1 MTKTEAYRR
10 IDMNLNNHNNDVD
23 ASGVK
28 VLIQEIYEEQETRIC
43 ENCSLNNLQG
53 SCPLYSMY
61 HGHNQFKGLGVS
73 CDAFKRR
80 DK

>member
-1 MTKTEAYRR
+1 MNKTEANRR
-10 IDMNLNNHNNDVD
+10 IGMTLDGID
-23 ASGVK
+23 ATVARI
-28 VLIQEIYEEQETRIC
+28 LIQEIYDEQETRIC

-73 CDAFKRR
+73 CDAFKRIN
-80 DK
+80 K

>member
-1 MTKTEAYRR
+1 MTKTEASRR
-10 IDMNLNNHNNDVD
+10 IDMTLDDVD
-23 ASGVK
+23 ATVAK
-28 VLIQEIYEEQETRIC
+28 ILIQEIYDEQETRIC

-73 CDAFKRR
+73 CDAFKRVNN
-80 DK
+80 D